1 MYSEG
6 GTNDTIYVS
15 DGERDTVSCGGGKD
29 TVYFD
34 KGLDKFRLHSG
45 CENRIPK

>member
-1 MYSEG
+1 MDSQG
-6 GTNDTIYVS
+6 GTNDTIYIS
-15 DGERDTVSCGGGKD
+15 DGERDTVSCGGGTD

-34 KGLDKFRLHSG
+34 KGLDKFKLHNG